1 MFTQIGKRET
11 SMSESCWKMPSKA
24 PPLFLVVGGFRAHY
38 SMDSFRPKNP
48 NLGSVLAIL

>member
-38 SMDSFRPKNP
+38 SMDSSDQK
-48 NLGSVLAIL
+48 ILTWGVF